1 MLYMIKDILKTTL
14 LSVPYGFFI
23 ALAITLC
30 VNRAIGNNFKHYTS
44 LLNKKRFRLILYTIT
59 YIFMLLYRTVLC
71 RSSDYEPLSDVW
83 GGWGIEIFEY
93 TGIDYGTII
102 GNVLMFI
109 PLTLIILFTFP
120 DIFSSIK
127 DIFIKCTAFSFCL
140 SLIIELLQLIF
151 HKGTFQISDIVYNTL
166 GGALG
171 VGLFVLYQTKI
182 KGRRK

>member
-1 MLYMIKDILKTTL
+1 MLYMFKDIIKTTL
-14 LSVPYGFFI
+14 LSVPYGLTVAVI
-23 ALAITLC
+23 ITLC
-30 VNRAIGNNFKHYTS
+30 LNKALGNSFKNYTE
-44 LLNKKRFRLILYTIT
+44 LLNKKRFRMILYTIT

-71 RSSDYEPLSDVW
+71 RTSDYKPLSDVW

-109 PLTLIILFTFP
+109 PLTVIILFTFP

-127 DIFIKCTAFSFCL
+127 DVFIKCTVFSFCL

-171 VGLFVLYQTKI
+171 AGLFVLYQTKI